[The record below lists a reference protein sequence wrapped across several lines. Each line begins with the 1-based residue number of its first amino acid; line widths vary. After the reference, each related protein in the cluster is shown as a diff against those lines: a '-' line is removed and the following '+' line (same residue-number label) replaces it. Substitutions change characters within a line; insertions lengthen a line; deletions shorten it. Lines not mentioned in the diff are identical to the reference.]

1 MFARGFLLFTALNG
15 GFNLANQWW
24 DHNSTAETWT
34 ANCGRQASL
43 KALPPS
49 IFAWIWR
56 LRCHKAFP
64 RSHLRLIWL
73 LSMSQCH
80 ILIWLLSNRFTG
92 LVGIFATNKCKERSS
107 FLLKRERLVK
117 TDIWGKWSC
126 CSHTVWSCSHV
137 FLFIRSDKKM
147 ESSLSILEILL
158 SVSYWREICVVNT
171 IKSLSRRAEGLTS
184 IQCCLAIAWKW
195 CYSFR
200 PISISSTTVEDQHS

>member
-1 MFARGFLLFTALNG
+1 MFQIFAQCFILFVFLHWMKG
-15 GFNLANQWW
+15 SIEPANHIIWW
-24 DHNSTAETWT
+24 CHNSISETWT
-34 ANCGRQASL
+34 AFCGRQASF

-80 ILIWLLSNRFTG
+80 ILIWLLSDRFTG
-92 LVGIFATNKCKERSS
+92 LVGMYATNKCKERSS

-126 CSHTVWSCSHV
+126 CSHTVWSCSHG

-158 SVSYWREICVVNT
+158 SCE
-171 IKSLSRRAEGLTS
+171 SLKGNLCGEHNQVLIEESRRSYQYSVLS
-184 IQCCLAIAWKW
+184 
-195 CYSFR
+195 CYSLEVVLL
-200 PISISSTTVEDQHS
+200 I